1 MAGLKDLGIKFQC
14 VKKKQISLPADL
26 SESTTFQVGSGE
38 YADDMA
44 LIDTS
49 PTALSNALSR
59 LQAVC
64 GRLGLNISVS
74 KTKWLYLHNPSTA
87 SKEEW
92 MAKRPSAN
100 CCEQILMD
108 GKPIKHVSC
117 FKYLGSIVSENGGVE
132 EDTRYHVL

>member
-1 MAGLKDLGIKFQC
+1 MFIILLEFCKRMAGLKDLGIKFQC

-26 SESTTFQVGSGE
+26 SEATTFQVGSGE

-59 LQAVC
+59 LQSVC

-74 KTKWLYLHNPSTA
+74 KTEWLYLHNPSTT
-87 SKEEW
+87 S
-92 MAKRPSAN
+92 
-100 CCEQILMD
+100 MD
-108 GKPIKHVSC
+108 
-117 FKYLGSIVSENGGVE
+117 E
-132 EDTRYHVL
+132 